1 LTVSL
6 DSVRSEA
13 ARVAAC
19 VDLRDIRV
27 FELNAELN
35 IVPDDDETKLSY
47 TFNSDLQVQ
56 YDADQKLLIVFGTY
70 ALAVTARSIAP
81 QSEVEDLEVDDPA
94 EVATVNFNLN
104 ALFEVERTPDEEAF
118 TQSELEAFGQTT
130 GQFALYPY
138 ARELVSDVTGRMG
151 LPALHMGVMR
161 LHLDS
166 RTGD

>member
-1 LTVSL
+1 MSL

-35 IVPDDDETKLSY
+35 TVPDDPETKMSY

-56 YDADQKLLIVFGTY
+56 YNPDQQLLIVFGTY
-70 ALAVTARSIAP
+70 ALGVTAVSAA
-81 QSEVEDLEVDDPA
+81 SESEDEDPDGDGPA
-94 EVATVNFNLN
+94 EIATVNFNLN
-104 ALFEVERTPDEEAF
+104 ALFEVERTPDDETF
-118 TQSELEAFGQTT
+118 TQSELEAFGETT

-138 ARELVSDVTGRMG
+138 ARELVFDVTGRMG
-151 LPALHMGVMR
+151 LPALHMAVMR